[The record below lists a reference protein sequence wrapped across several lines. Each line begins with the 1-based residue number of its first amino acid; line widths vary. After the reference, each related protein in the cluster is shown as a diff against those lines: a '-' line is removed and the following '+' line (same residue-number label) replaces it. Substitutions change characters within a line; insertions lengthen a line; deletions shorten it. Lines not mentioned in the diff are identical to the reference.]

1 MAAILSIDLSQDNV
15 GPGNWMV
22 SYWVEFLW
30 ILEFTVVI
38 FGVKSFL
45 SSLGNLDEV
54 SNVLGVGE
62 VGVKVILEMLNE
74 IHVFLDEIVSSNS
87 WEGESTV
94 IKFPG
99 VNGNSWF
106 QSSLG
111 DHSVVDVH
119 GVVVVNHIEA
129 SREVIELDIKLS
141 LTDIKSWCAGSGNGT
156 VDDWS
161 WVGVIGS
168 SELNGGSGSN
178 HGDKAIKFHVN
189 S

>member
-1 MAAILSIDLSQDNV
+1 
-15 GPGNWMV
+15 MV
-22 SYWVEFLW
+22 SDWVEFLW

-38 FGVKSFL
+38 LNVKSFL
-45 SSLGNLDEV
+45 SGLGDLDEV
-54 SNVLGVGE
+54 SDVLGVGE
-62 VGVKVILEMLNE
+62 VGVKVILEMLDE
-74 IHVFLDEIVSSNS
+74 VHVLLDEIVSSDS
-87 WEGESTV
+87 WEGEGTI

-119 GVVVVNHIEA
+119 GVVVVNHIEG

-141 LTDIKSWCAGSGNGT
+141 LRDIKSWGASTGNTT

-168 SELNGGSGSN
+168 SCGGGCN
-178 HGDKAIKFHVN
+178 FWC
-189 S
+189 